1 MKLFK
6 TKKQKALEAERAAEA
21 KRQKEFQDRLAA
33 KATLRK
39 MSKIIDSLDVYK
51 TKYINCARKELAL
64 GNTSAYQMAKSSL
77 KLCLTK
83 QRVLESMVMT
93 YEVAL
98 DTADMN
104 RIVASFVTGI
114 DALSKQI
121 NQVTPMLDFQKAQ
134 VAFNNAMS
142 KGAEQLEALNSFMD
156 VASQSVENMDSS
168 SDSISD
174 KDVDLLI
181 NSAAAD
187 AEGEKISQDIDSKI
201 ANLDAK
207 LGEKAL

>member
-21 KRQKEFQDRLAA
+21 QREREFQDRLAA
-33 KATLRK
+33 KAALKK
-39 MSKIIDSLDVYK
+39 MSKAIDALDTYK

-64 GNTSAYQMAKSSL
+64 GNMSAYQMAKSSL

-83 QRVLESMVMT
+83 QRFLESMVMT

-104 RIVASFVTGI
+104 RIVSSFVTGI

-121 NQVTPMLDFQKAQ
+121 NRVTPMLDFQKAEA
-134 VAFNNAMS
+134 AFNNAMN

-156 VASQSVENMDSS
+156 VASQSVENMDTS

-201 ANLDAK
+201 ASLDAK

>member
-1 MKLFK
+1 MKFFR
-6 TKKQKALEAERAAEA
+6 TKKQKALKAERAAEA
-21 KRQKEFQDRLAA
+21 KRQREFQDRLAA

-64 GNTSAYQMAKSSL
+64 GNMSAYQMARSSL

-83 QRVLESMVMT
+83 QSILESMVMT

-121 NQVTPMLDFQKAQ
+121 NQVTPMLDFQKAEL
-134 VAFNNAMS
+134 AFNNAMS

-168 SDSISD
+168 SESITD

-181 NSAAAD
+181 NNAAAD
-187 AEGEKISQDIDSKI
+187 AEGEKICQDIDAKI

>member
-64 GNTSAYQMAKSSL
+64 GNMSAYQMARSSL
-77 KLCLTK
+77 RLCLTK
-83 QRVLESMVMT
+83 QKALESMVMT

-104 RIVASFVTGI
+104 RIVASFITGI

-121 NQVTPMLDFQKAQ
+121 NQVTPMLDFQKAE